1 MDLSNDLISQFVKVT
16 NDGDVGSKESTV
28 YGTTVEYNGEMYVKI
43 DGSDLLTP
51 VETTSDMQTGERVT
65 VMIKN
70 HAATVT
76 GNLTS
81 PSANEGTV
89 SKKVTEAVDGIEGKV
104 ITEVEILIADRVS
117 TEQLDAE
124 LARIDTLIAG
134 KATIEELE
142 AIDAK
147 IENLEVGNLEAVNA
161 KIENLEATD
170 ARIENLVTE
179 NLKATNAQI
188 EILDA
193 EVASIQTLVN
203 GNLTSDN
210 ILSFHITADK
220 VTMADAFISDAMIAN
235 VSAGK
240 ISSGSINTSLVSVQ
254 SEDGGLVINGSTQQ
268 FKDKDGNVRIQIGKD
283 ATGDFTFALYGTD
296 GQGQLINQ
304 NGITASAIADGLI
317 VNDMVSDNAAISGD
331 KLNISSVITEINSD
345 NSTTIKSNKIY
356 LNEQGQSLE
365 VAFNSLKSQ
374 VETIQDVTIDG
385 DLSSV
390 IEQVTSNTTEI
401 NVCKEGINTLVAED
415 TIIKESVTD
424 LNGNIV
430 EVNKTLTSK
439 YAALEQ
445 SVNGFKTEVANT
457 YTTKGELNGLEIGA
471 NNLVRNSSFLQGSD
485 YWTLGTNVSID
496 TTTTPYPSALSKQ
509 SGLTSDSWRGVVSTH
524 LPNGYLSAA
533 KGDEYTLSCYY
544 YVAPNTTVDVA
555 IALELKARNA
565 SNAYVYP
572 LTVILESDKIVT
584 GKWTRISVTKKLS
597 EDIHEGFVQ
606 AYVTRN
612 GTVWFNRFQLEKGN
626 KLTSW
631 RVAAED
637 LQTQIDDTNN
647 NLKTNYSTTETMNS
661 AINQSATNIK
671 SEVSKTYATKSSVTD
686 LEGTLLSD
694 YSTTVDMNSA
704 IDQSATNIKSEVSK
718 TYQTKSSMSDYP
730 TTTQM
735 QSAIDQSASNITSTV
750 SKTYATQTDL
760 TTVEQTAD
768 KISWVVKSGTSSS
781 NMTLTDKV
789 YSLVSSNINLTADH
803 IDLHGY
809 VTANNGF
816 SIDTAGN
823 MTAQNG
829 TFSGNITG
837 STFSSAN
844 DVFQVLD
851 DGTVNSDYLVIN
863 QEISTQE
870 LNVDTINNRE
880 YPKVMYRATTVYI
893 NQSGTDSTEFYH
905 GATFTSID
913 ALISVAPRNLNGYN
927 LNINLQSNYQGNISL
942 SYFHSGQV
950 NINFCGYT
958 VYGYVYC
965 YGNSAVYRLYGDTA
979 NTTNQGIYGKIM
991 PSSGMSMS
999 SYYYAAA
1006 FNYCTWSMTDIELYP
1021 DTAHTTDSS
1030 GICCERGMGA
1040 IYRVVAKG
1048 NMRYLLRANYHGYV
1062 YVSATS
1068 GTCNNATFCATTGS
1082 TICLNK
1088 DVTQAGR
1095 NNTSGNPYWSGSGGE
1110 VRYEG
1115 VTFSGTVSSG
1125 SNTNTGATTTKSMV
1139 LVGKANTYRST
1150 VYNSWKNDSTAR
1162 QGDWGYGDCTGC
1174 WFFGDAFEDFKN
1186 KNVTKI
1192 VIEFSRQS
1200 GGYNSAVAH
1209 KLYTHNHES
1218 KPSGAPTLGTSLGT
1232 VSVAV
1237 GGTAQLAITSSS
1249 LISAIKSAKGIAI
1262 RNTYSAAYYSV
1273 CSSGMRVIVYYKE

>member
-1 MDLSNDLISQFVKVT
+1 MDLSNDLISQFVKIT

-28 YGTTVEYNGEMYVKI
+28 YGTTVEYNGELYVKL

-51 VETTSDMQTGERVT
+51 VETTSDMQAGERVT

-70 HAATVT
+70 HGATVT
-76 GNLTS
+76 GNITS

-89 SKKVTEAVDGIEGKV
+89 NKKVTEAVDGIEGKV

-117 TEQLDAE
+117 TKQLDAE

-134 KATIEELE
+134 KATIEDLE
-142 AIDAK
+142 AI
-147 IENLEVGNLEAVNA
+147 NA
-161 KIENLEATD
+161 KIENLDVGDLTAVNAE
-170 ARIENLVTE
+170 IE
-179 NLKATNAQI
+179 NLKANKADITELNAVTANI

-193 EVASIQTLVN
+193 EVADIQTLVN

-220 VTMADAFISDAMIAN
+220 VTMDDAFISDAMIAN

-240 ISSGSINTSLVSVQ
+240 ITAGTINTSLVSVQ
-254 SEDGGLVINGSTQQ
+254 SEDGGLIINGSTQQ
-268 FKDKDGNVRIQIGKD
+268 FKDADGNVRIQIGRD
-283 ATGDFTFALYGTD
+283 STGDFTFVLYGAD

-304 NGITASAIADGLI
+304 NGITASAIGDGLI
-317 VNDMVSDNAAISGD
+317 VNDMVADNAAISGG
-331 KLNISSVITEINSD
+331 KLDISSVITEINSD
-345 NSTTIKSNKIY
+345 NSTTIKSSKIY

-365 VAFNSLKSQ
+365 VAFNSLKTQ
-374 VETIQDVTIDG
+374 VETIEGVTIDG
-385 DLSSV
+385 DLSSI
-390 IEQVTSNTTEI
+390 IEQVNSNTTEI
-401 NVCKEGINTLVAED
+401 EVCKGSINTLVSED
-415 TIIKESVTD
+415 TVIKKQVTD
-424 LNGNIV
+424 LNDTVV
-430 EVNKTLTSK
+430 ETKNELTSK
-439 YAALEQ
+439 YTKLEQ
-445 SVNGFKTEVANT
+445 DVSGFKTSVADT
-457 YTTKGELNGLEIGA
+457 YATKSTVN
-471 NNLVRNSSFLQGSD
+471 D
-485 YWTLGTNVSID
+485 
-496 TTTTPYPSALSKQ
+496 LS
-509 SGLTSDSWRGVVSTH
+509 
-524 LPNGYLSAA
+524 N
-533 KGDEYTLSCYY
+533 
-544 YVAPNTTVDVA
+544 
-555 IALELKARNA
+555 
-565 SNAYVYP
+565 
-572 LTVILESDKIVT
+572 
-584 GKWTRISVTKKLS
+584 KLS
-597 EDIHEGFVQ
+597 
-606 AYVTRN
+606 
-612 GTVWFNRFQLEKGN
+612 
-626 KLTSW
+626 
-631 RVAAED
+631 
-637 LQTQIDDTNN
+637 
-647 NLKTNYSTTETMNS
+647 TNYSTTSAMNS
-661 AINQSATNIK
+661 AIA
-671 SEVSKTYATKSSVTD
+671 
-686 LEGTLLSD
+686 
-694 YSTTVDMNSA
+694 
-704 IDQSATNIKSEVSK
+704 
-718 TYQTKSSMSDYP
+718 
-730 TTTQM
+730 
-735 QSAIDQSASNITSTV
+735 QSASNITSSV
-750 SKTYATQTDL
+750 SSTYATKKSVTDL
-760 TTVEQTAD
+760 QTNLTTNYSTTSAMNSAINQKADSITSSVSSTYQTKSDMKNYPTTTQMNSAINQKAD
-768 KISWVVKSGTSSS
+768 SITSTVSSTYATKTELNNETSALENSISTVSQTSNKINWLVKSGTSSS

-803 IDLHGY
+803 INLHGY

-863 QEISTQE
+863 KIISTKE
-870 LNVDTINNRE
+870 LNVDAINNRE
-880 YPKVMYRATTVYI
+880 YPKAMHRATTVYI
-893 NQSGTDSTEFYH
+893 KQNGTDSTEFYH

-913 ALISVAPRNLNGYN
+913 ALISTAPRNLNGYN
-927 LNINLQSNYQGNISL
+927 LDINLQSNYQGNISL
-942 SYFHSGQV
+942 SYFHSGQI
-950 NINFCGYT
+950 NLNFCGYT
-958 VYGYVYC
+958 LYGYLNC
-965 YGNSAVYRLYGDTA
+965 YGNSMVYRIYGDTA

-991 PSSGMSMS
+991 PSSGKEMG

-1068 GTCNNATFCATTGS
+1068 GTCNNAAFCATTGS

-1095 NNTSGNPYWSGSGGE
+1095 NTSGNPYWSGSGGE

-1115 VTFSGTVSSG
+1115 VTFSGTASSG
-1125 SNTNTGATTTKSMV
+1125 SNTNTGAATSKLVV
-1139 LVGKANTYRST
+1139 LTGKANTYRST
-1150 VYNSWKNDSTAR
+1150 VYNNWKNDSTAR
-1162 QGDWGYGDCTGC
+1162 QGDWGSGNCTGC
-1174 WFFGDAFEDFKN
+1174 WFFGDEFEEIKN
-1186 KNVTKI
+1186 KNVTKV

-1200 GGYNSAVAH
+1200 GGYNSAVSH

-1237 GGTAQLAITSSS
+1237 GGTAQLSITSSS

-1262 RNTYSAAYYSV
+1262 RNTYDKTYYSV

>member
-1 MDLSNDLISQFVKVT
+1 MDLSNDLISQFVKIT

-28 YGTTVEYNGEMYVKI
+28 YGTTVEYNGEMYVKL

-51 VETTSDMQTGERVT
+51 VETTSDMQPGERVT

-70 HAATVT
+70 HGATVT
-76 GNLTS
+76 GNITS

-89 SKKVTEAVDGIEGKV
+89 NKKVTEAVEGIEGKV

-161 KIENLEATD
+161 EI
-170 ARIENLVTE
+170 E
-179 NLKATNAQI
+179 NLKANKADITELNAITANI

-193 EVASIQTLVN
+193 EVADIQTLVN

-220 VTMADAFISDAMIAN
+220 VTMDDAFISDAMIAN

-240 ISSGSINTSLVSVQ
+240 ITAGTINTSLVSVQ
-254 SEDGGLVINGSTQQ
+254 SEDGGLIINGSTQQ
-268 FKDKDGNVRIQIGKD
+268 FKDADGKVRIQIGRD
-283 ATGDFTFALYGTD
+283 STGDFTFALYGAD

-304 NGITASAIADGLI
+304 NGITASAIGDGLI
-317 VNDMVSDNAAISGD
+317 VNDMVADNAAISGG
-331 KLNISSVITEINSD
+331 KLDISSVITEINSD
-345 NSTTIKSNKIY
+345 NSTTIKSSKIY

-365 VAFNSLKSQ
+365 VAFNSLKTQ
-374 VETIQDVTIDG
+374 VDVIEGVTIDG
-385 DLSSV
+385 DLSSI
-390 IEQVTSNTTEI
+390 IEQVNSNTTEI
-401 NVCKEGINTLVAED
+401 QVCKGSINTLVSED
-415 TIIKESVTD
+415 TIIKKQVTD
-424 LNGNIV
+424 LNNTVV
-430 EVNKTLTSK
+430 ETKDELTSK
-439 YAALEQ
+439 YTKLEQ
-445 SVNGFKTEVANT
+445 NVSGFKTSVADT
-457 YTTKGELNGLEIGA
+457 YATKSTVN
-471 NNLVRNSSFLQGSD
+471 D
-485 YWTLGTNVSID
+485 
-496 TTTTPYPSALSKQ
+496 LS
-509 SGLTSDSWRGVVSTH
+509 
-524 LPNGYLSAA
+524 N
-533 KGDEYTLSCYY
+533 
-544 YVAPNTTVDVA
+544 
-555 IALELKARNA
+555 
-565 SNAYVYP
+565 
-572 LTVILESDKIVT
+572 
-584 GKWTRISVTKKLS
+584 KLS
-597 EDIHEGFVQ
+597 
-606 AYVTRN
+606 
-612 GTVWFNRFQLEKGN
+612 
-626 KLTSW
+626 
-631 RVAAED
+631 
-637 LQTQIDDTNN
+637 
-647 NLKTNYSTTETMNS
+647 TNYSTTSAMNS
-661 AINQSATNIK
+661 AIA
-671 SEVSKTYATKSSVTD
+671 
-686 LEGTLLSD
+686 
-694 YSTTVDMNSA
+694 
-704 IDQSATNIKSEVSK
+704 
-718 TYQTKSSMSDYP
+718 
-730 TTTQM
+730 
-735 QSAIDQSASNITSTV
+735 QSASNITSSV
-750 SKTYATQTDL
+750 SSTYATKKSVTDL
-760 TTVEQTAD
+760 QTNLTTNYSTTSQMNSAINQKADSITSSVSSTYQTKSDMKNYPTTTQMNSAINQKAD
-768 KISWVVKSGTSSS
+768 SITSTVSSTYATKTELNNETSALENSISTVSQTSNKINWLVKSGTSSS

-803 IDLHGY
+803 INLHGY

-863 QEISTQE
+863 KIISTKE
-870 LNVDTINNRE
+870 LNVDAINNRE
-880 YPKVMYRATTVYI
+880 YPKAMHRATTVYI
-893 NQSGTDSTEFYH
+893 KQNGTDSTEFYH

-913 ALISVAPRNLNGYN
+913 ALISTAPRNLNGYT
-927 LNINLQSNYQGNISL
+927 LDINLQADYQGNISL
-942 SYFHSGQV
+942 SYFHSGQI
-950 NINFCGYT
+950 NLNFCGYT
-958 VYGYVYC
+958 LYGYLSC
-965 YGNSAVYRLYGDTA
+965 YGNSMVYRIYGDTA
-979 NTTNQGIYGKIM
+979 STTNQGIYGKIM
-991 PSSGMSMS
+991 PSSGKEMS
-999 SYYYAAA
+999 SHYYASA

-1115 VTFSGTVSSG
+1115 VTFSGTASSG
-1125 SNTNTGATTTKSMV
+1125 SNTNTGAATSKLVV
-1139 LVGKANTYRST
+1139 LTGKANTYRST
-1150 VYNSWKNDSTAR
+1150 VYNNWKNDSTAR
-1162 QGDWGYGDCTGC
+1162 QGDWGSGNCTGC
-1174 WFFGDAFEDFKN
+1174 WFFGDAFEEIKN
-1186 KNVTKI
+1186 KNVTKV

-1200 GGYNSAVAH
+1200 GGYNSAVTH

-1237 GGTAQLAITSSS
+1237 GGTAQLAITSES

-1262 RNTYSAAYYSV
+1262 RNTYSKTYYSV

>member
-70 HAATVT
+70 HNATVT

-147 IENLEVGNLEAVNA
+147 IENLEVEKLEAVNA
-161 KIENLEATD
+161 EI
-170 ARIENLVTE
+170 E
-179 NLKATNAQI
+179 NLKANKADITELNAVSANI

-193 EVASIQTLVN
+193 EVADIQTLVN

-220 VTMADAFISDAMIAN
+220 VTMDDAFISDAMIAN

-240 ISSGSINTSLVSVQ
+240 ITAGTINTSLVSVQ
-254 SEDGGLVINGSTQQ
+254 SEDGGLLINGSTQQ
-268 FKDKDGNVRIQIGKD
+268 FKDADGNVRIQIGKD
-283 ATGDFTFALYGTD
+283 STGDFTFVLYGAD

-304 NGITASAIADGLI
+304 NGITASAIGDGLI
-317 VNDMVSDNAAISGD
+317 VNDMVADNAAISGG
-331 KLNISSVITEINSD
+331 KLDISSVIIEINND
-345 NSTTIKSNKIY
+345 NSTTIKSSKIY
-356 LNEQGQSLE
+356 LNEQEQSLE

-385 DLSSV
+385 DLTSI
-390 IEQVTSNTTEI
+390 IEQVNSNTTEI
-401 NVCKEGINTLVAED
+401 EACKDSISTLVSED
-415 TIIKESVTD
+415 TIIKQQVTD
-424 LNGNIV
+424 LNDTVV
-430 EVNKTLTSK
+430 ETTEELTSK
-439 YAALEQ
+439 YTTLEQ
-445 SVNGFKTEVANT
+445 DVAGFKTSVADT
-457 YTTKGELNGLEIGA
+457 YATKSTVNDLS
-471 NNLVRNSSFLQGSD
+471 NNLS
-485 YWTLGTNVSID
+485 
-496 TTTTPYPSALSKQ
+496 
-509 SGLTSDSWRGVVSTH
+509 
-524 LPNGYLSAA
+524 
-533 KGDEYTLSCYY
+533 
-544 YVAPNTTVDVA
+544 
-555 IALELKARNA
+555 
-565 SNAYVYP
+565 
-572 LTVILESDKIVT
+572 
-584 GKWTRISVTKKLS
+584 
-597 EDIHEGFVQ
+597 
-606 AYVTRN
+606 
-612 GTVWFNRFQLEKGN
+612 
-626 KLTSW
+626 
-631 RVAAED
+631 
-637 LQTQIDDTNN
+637 
-647 NLKTNYSTTETMNS
+647 TNYSTTSAMNS
-661 AINQSATNIK
+661 AIA
-671 SEVSKTYATKSSVTD
+671 
-686 LEGTLLSD
+686 
-694 YSTTVDMNSA
+694 
-704 IDQSATNIKSEVSK
+704 
-718 TYQTKSSMSDYP
+718 
-730 TTTQM
+730 
-735 QSAIDQSASNITSTV
+735 QSASNITSSV
-750 SKTYATQTDL
+750 SSTYATKESVTDL
-760 TTVEQTAD
+760 ETNLTTNYSTTSAMNSAIEQKANSITTSVSGTYATKDQLNDDVIALENSIATVEQTAD
-768 KISWVVKSGTSSS
+768 KINWVVASGTSSS
-781 NMTLTDKV
+781 DMTLTDKV
-789 YSLVSSNINLTADH
+789 YSLVSSNIILTADH

-809 VTANNGF
+809 VTANDGF
-816 SIDTAGN
+816 SIDTDGN

-863 QEISTQE
+863 QEISTKE

-880 YPKVMYRATTVYI
+880 YPKAMYRVTTVYI
-893 NQSGTDSTEFYH
+893 DQSGTDSTEFYH

-913 ALISVAPRNLNGYN
+913 ALISTAPRNLNGYN
-927 LNINLQSNYQGNISL
+927 LNINLQANYQGNISL
-942 SYFHSGQV
+942 SYFHSGQI
-950 NINFCGYT
+950 NLNFCGYT
-958 VYGYVYC
+958 LYGYLSC
-965 YGNSAVYRLYGDTA
+965 YGNSMVYRIYGDTS
-979 NTTNQGIYGKIM
+979 TTTSNDVCGKIM
-991 PSSGMSMS
+991 PYTGMSMS
-999 SYYYAAA
+999 SYYYCAC
-1006 FNYCTWSMTDIELYP
+1006 FNYCTWSMTNMELYP
-1021 DTAHTTDSS
+1021 DTTNTTMSN

-1040 IYRVVAKG
+1040 AYNIIAKG
-1048 NMRYLLRANYHGYV
+1048 DMRYLLRANYHGYV
-1062 YVSATS
+1062 YVSSSS

-1088 DVTQAGR
+1088 GNTQAGR
-1095 NNTSGNPYWSGSGGE
+1095 NNTDGNPYWSGSGGE
-1110 VRYEG
+1110 VRYTG
-1115 VTFSGTVSSG
+1115 VTFSGTTSSG

-1150 VYNSWKNDSTAR
+1150 VYNNWKNDSTAR

-1174 WFFGDAFEDFKN
+1174 WFFGDAFEDFAN
-1186 KNVTKI
+1186 KSVTKI
-1192 VIEFSRQS
+1192 VIEFGRQS
-1200 GGYNSAVAH
+1200 GGYNSAVTH

-1273 CSSGMRVIVYYKE
+1273 CSSGMRVIVYYTE

>member
-161 KIENLEATD
+161 EI
-170 ARIENLVTE
+170 E
-179 NLKATNAQI
+179 NLKANKADITELNAVSANI

-193 EVASIQTLVN
+193 EVADIQTLVN

-220 VTMADAFISDAMIAN
+220 VTMDDAFISDAMIAN

-240 ISSGSINTSLVSVQ
+240 ITAGTINTSLVSVQ
-254 SEDGGLVINGSTQQ
+254 SEDGGLIINGSTQQ
-268 FKDKDGNVRIQIGKD
+268 FKDADGNVRIQIGRD
-283 ATGDFTFALYGTD
+283 STGNFTFALYGAD

-304 NGITASAIADGLI
+304 NGITASAIGDGLI
-317 VNDMVSDNAAISGD
+317 VNDMVADNAAISGG
-331 KLNISSVITEINSD
+331 KLDISSVITEINSD
-345 NSTTIKSNKIY
+345 TSTTIKSSKIY

-365 VAFNSLKSQ
+365 VAFNSLKTQ
-374 VETIQDVTIDG
+374 VETIEGVTIEG

-390 IEQVTSNTTEI
+390 IEQVNSNTTEI
-401 NVCKEGINTLVAED
+401 EVCKDSISTLVSED
-415 TIIKESVTD
+415 TIIKQQITD
-424 LNGNIV
+424 LNGTVV
-430 EVNKTLTSK
+430 ETKDELTAK
-439 YAALEQ
+439 YTTLEQ
-445 SVNGFKTEVANT
+445 DVAGFKTTVADT
-457 YTTKGELNGLEIGA
+457 YATKSTVNDLS
-471 NNLVRNSSFLQGSD
+471 NNLS
-485 YWTLGTNVSID
+485 
-496 TTTTPYPSALSKQ
+496 
-509 SGLTSDSWRGVVSTH
+509 
-524 LPNGYLSAA
+524 
-533 KGDEYTLSCYY
+533 
-544 YVAPNTTVDVA
+544 
-555 IALELKARNA
+555 
-565 SNAYVYP
+565 
-572 LTVILESDKIVT
+572 
-584 GKWTRISVTKKLS
+584 
-597 EDIHEGFVQ
+597 
-606 AYVTRN
+606 
-612 GTVWFNRFQLEKGN
+612 
-626 KLTSW
+626 
-631 RVAAED
+631 
-637 LQTQIDDTNN
+637 
-647 NLKTNYSTTETMNS
+647 TNYSTTSAMNS
-661 AINQSATNIK
+661 AIA
-671 SEVSKTYATKSSVTD
+671 
-686 LEGTLLSD
+686 
-694 YSTTVDMNSA
+694 
-704 IDQSATNIKSEVSK
+704 
-718 TYQTKSSMSDYP
+718 
-730 TTTQM
+730 
-735 QSAIDQSASNITSTV
+735 QSASNITSSV
-750 SKTYATQTDL
+750 SSTYATKESVTNLETNLTTNYSTTSAMNSAIDQKADSITSSVSSTYQTKSDMSNYPTTTQMNSAIEQKANSITSSVSGTYATKDQL
-760 TTVEQTAD
+760 NDDVIALENSISTVEQTAD
-768 KISWVVKSGTSSS
+768 KINWVIASGTSSS

-789 YSLVSSNINLTADH
+789 YSLVSSNITLTADH

-816 SIDTAGN
+816 SIDTDGS

-880 YPKVMYRATTVYI
+880 YPKAMYRATTVYI

-927 LNINLQSNYQGNISL
+927 LNINLQANYQGNIKL

-958 VYGYVYC
+958 LYGYLSC
-965 YGNSAVYRLYGDTA
+965 YGNSMVYRVYG
-979 NTTNQGIYGKIM
+979 NTSTTTDSDICGKIM
-991 PSSGMSMS
+991 PYTGMSMS
-999 SYYYAAA
+999 SYYYCAC
-1006 FNYCTWSMTDIELYP
+1006 FNYCTWSMVDMELYP
-1021 DTAHTTDSS
+1021 DTTNTTMSS

-1040 IYRVVAKG
+1040 MYNIIAKG
-1048 NMRYLLRANYHGYV
+1048 SMRYLLRANYHGYV
-1062 YVSATS
+1062 YVSSSS

-1115 VTFSGTVSSG
+1115 VTFSGTANSG

-1139 LVGKANTYRST
+1139 LVGTANTYRST

-1174 WFFGDAFEDFKN
+1174 WFFGDAFEDFASKS
-1186 KNVTKI
+1186 VTKI

-1200 GGYNSAVAH
+1200 GGYNSAVTH
-1209 KLYTHNHES
+1209 KLYTHSHES

-1237 GGTAQLAITSSS
+1237 GGTAQLSITSSS

-1273 CSSGMRVIVYYKE
+1273 CSSGMRVIVYYTE

>member
-1 MDLSNDLISQFVKVT
+1 MDLSNDLISKFVKIT

-28 YGTTVEYNGEMYVKI
+28 YGTTVEYNGEIYVKL

-51 VETTSDMQTGERVT
+51 VETTSDMQVGERVT

-70 HAATVT
+70 HGATVT
-76 GNLTS
+76 GNITS

-89 SKKVTEAVDGIEGKV
+89 NKKVTEAVEGIEGKV

-161 KIENLEATD
+161 EI
-170 ARIENLVTE
+170 E
-179 NLKATNAQI
+179 NLKANKADITELHAVSADI

-193 EVASIQTLVN
+193 EVANIQTLVN

-220 VTMADAFISDAMIAN
+220 VTMDDAFISDAMIAN

-240 ISSGSINTSLVSVQ
+240 IMAGTINTSLVSVQ
-254 SEDGGLVINGSTQQ
+254 SEDGGLLINGSTQQ

-283 ATGDFTFALYGTD
+283 STGDFTFALYGAD

-304 NGITASAIADGLI
+304 NGITASAIGDGLI
-317 VNDMVSDNAAISGD
+317 VNDMVADNAAISGG
-331 KLNISSVITEINSD
+331 KLDISSVITEINSD
-345 NSTTIKSNKIY
+345 NSTTIKSSKIY

-365 VAFNSLKSQ
+365 VAFNSLKTQ
-374 VETIQDVTIDG
+374 VNNIEEVTIDG
-385 DLSSV
+385 DLSSI
-390 IEQVTSNTTEI
+390 IEQVNSNTTQIEV
-401 NVCKEGINTLVAED
+401 NKESISTLIGED
-415 TIIKESVTD
+415 TIIKEQIVD
-424 LNGNIV
+424 LNGNV
-430 EVNKTLTSK
+430 VAVNKTLTAK
-439 YAALEQ
+439 YTSLEQ
-445 SVNGFKTEVANT
+445 SVNGFKTEVADT
-457 YTTKGELNGLEIGA
+457 YTTKTEFDGLEIGGA
-471 NNLVRNSSFLQGSD
+471 NLVRNSTFN
-485 YWTLGTNVSID
+485 LGTEYWGLSGGCSLD
-496 TTTTPYPSALSKQ
+496 TTTNPYPSVLSKQ
-509 SGLTSDSWRGVVSTH
+509 SGHTSNQWKGCTCSY
-524 LPNGYLSAA
+524 LPNTETTLAE
-533 KGDEYTLSCYY
+533 GDTYTVSCYY
-544 YVAPNTTVDVA
+544 YINDISTLDYGLAIAVKGTNTSGSVVEIAGTTVT
-555 IALELKARNA
+555 ELVSKKWVRIHKTFTLTNTYTGCYI
-565 SNAYVYP
+565 SAY
-572 LTVILESDKIVT
+572 II
-584 GKWTRISVTKKLS
+584 
-597 EDIHEGFVQ
+597 
-606 AYVTRN
+606 RN
-612 GTVWFNRFQLEKGN
+612 GTAWFNRFQLEKGN
-626 KLTSW
+626 KLTDWKLST
-631 RVAAED
+631 VD
-637 LQTQIDDTNN
+637 LQTQIDDTNT

-661 AINQSATNIK
+661 AIKQSATDIT
-671 SEVSKTYATKSSVTD
+671 SSVSKTYATKQSVTD
-686 LEGTLLSD
+686 LSTDLTTN
-694 YSTTVDMNSA
+694 YSTTETMNSA
-704 IDQSATNIKSEVSK
+704 IKQSATDITSSVSK
-718 TYQTKSSMSDYP
+718 TYQTKSDMSDYP

-735 QSAIDQSASNITSTV
+735 NSAISQSATDITSTV
-750 SKTYATQTDL
+750 SSSYATKSSVS
-760 TTVEQTAD
+760 TVEQTAN
-768 KISWVVKSGTSSS
+768 KINWMIKSGTSSS

-816 SIDTAGN
+816 SIDTSGN

-863 QEISTQE
+863 KIISTKE
-870 LNVDTINNRE
+870 LNVDAINNRE
-880 YPKVMYRATTVYI
+880 YPKAMHRATTVYI
-893 NQSGTDSTEFYH
+893 KQGGTDSTEFYH

-913 ALISVAPRNLNGYN
+913 ALISTAPRNLNGYN
-927 LNINLQSNYQGNISL
+927 LDINLQSNYQGNISL

-950 NINFCGYT
+950 NLNFCGYT
-958 VYGYVYC
+958 LYGYLNC
-965 YGNSAVYRLYGDTA
+965 YGNSMVYRIYGDTA
-979 NTTNQGIYGKIM
+979 NTTNNGIYGKIM
-991 PSSGMSMS
+991 PSSGKETG
-999 SYYYAAA
+999 SYYYAAL

-1095 NNTSGNPYWSGSGGE
+1095 NTSGNPYWSGSGGE

-1115 VTFSGTVSSG
+1115 VTFSGSASSG
-1125 SNTNTGATTTKSMV
+1125 SNTNTGATTTKSIV
-1139 LVGKANTYRST
+1139 LTGTANTYRST
-1150 VYNSWKNDSTAR
+1150 VYNNWKNDSTAR
-1162 QGDWGYGDCTGC
+1162 QGDWGQGNCTGC
-1174 WFFGDAFEDFKN
+1174 WFFGDAFEDFKD

-1200 GGYNSAVAH
+1200 GGNNSAVSH

-1232 VSVAV
+1232 VSVAI
-1237 GGTAQLAITSSS
+1237 GGTAQLSITSSS

-1262 RNTYSAAYYSV
+1262 RNTYSKTYYSV

>member
-1 MDLSNDLISQFVKVT
+1 MDLSNDLISQFVKIT

-28 YGTTVEYNGEMYVKI
+28 YGTTVEYNGEIYVKL

-51 VETTSDMQTGERVT
+51 VETTSDMQPGERVT

-70 HAATVT
+70 HGATVT
-76 GNLTS
+76 GNITS

-89 SKKVTEAVDGIEGKV
+89 NKKVTEAVEGIEGKV

-117 TEQLDAE
+117 TKQLDAE

-134 KATIEELE
+134 KATIEDLE

-161 KIENLEATD
+161 EI
-170 ARIENLVTE
+170 E
-179 NLKATNAQI
+179 NLKANKADITELNAITANI

-193 EVASIQTLVN
+193 EVADIQTLVN

-220 VTMADAFISDAMIAN
+220 VTMDDAFISDAMIAN

-240 ISSGSINTSLVSVQ
+240 IMAGTINTSLVSVQ
-254 SEDGGLVINGSTQQ
+254 SEDGGLIINGSTQQ
-268 FKDKDGNVRIQIGKD
+268 FKDADGKVRIQIGRD
-283 ATGDFTFALYGTD
+283 STGDFTFALYGAD

-304 NGITASAIADGLI
+304 NGITASAIGDGLI
-317 VNDMVSDNAAISGD
+317 VNDMVADNAAISGG
-331 KLNISSVITEINSD
+331 KLDISSVITEINKD
-345 NSTTIKSNKIY
+345 NSTTIKSSKIY

-365 VAFNSLKSQ
+365 VAFNSLKTQ
-374 VETIQDVTIDG
+374 VETIEGVSIEG
-385 DLSSV
+385 DLSSI
-390 IEQVTSNTTEI
+390 IEQVNSNTTEI
-401 NVCKEGINTLVAED
+401 EVCKDSISTLVSED
-415 TIIKESVTD
+415 TIIKKQVTD
-424 LNGNIV
+424 LNGTVV
-430 EVNKTLTSK
+430 ETKDELTAK
-439 YAALEQ
+439 YTKLEQ
-445 SVNGFKTEVANT
+445 DVAGFKTSVADT
-457 YTTKGELNGLEIGA
+457 YATKSTVNDLS
-471 NNLVRNSSFLQGSD
+471 NNLS
-485 YWTLGTNVSID
+485 
-496 TTTTPYPSALSKQ
+496 
-509 SGLTSDSWRGVVSTH
+509 
-524 LPNGYLSAA
+524 
-533 KGDEYTLSCYY
+533 
-544 YVAPNTTVDVA
+544 
-555 IALELKARNA
+555 
-565 SNAYVYP
+565 
-572 LTVILESDKIVT
+572 
-584 GKWTRISVTKKLS
+584 
-597 EDIHEGFVQ
+597 
-606 AYVTRN
+606 
-612 GTVWFNRFQLEKGN
+612 
-626 KLTSW
+626 
-631 RVAAED
+631 
-637 LQTQIDDTNN
+637 
-647 NLKTNYSTTETMNS
+647 TNYSTTSAMNS
-661 AINQSATNIK
+661 AIA
-671 SEVSKTYATKSSVTD
+671 
-686 LEGTLLSD
+686 
-694 YSTTVDMNSA
+694 
-704 IDQSATNIKSEVSK
+704 
-718 TYQTKSSMSDYP
+718 
-730 TTTQM
+730 
-735 QSAIDQSASNITSTV
+735 QSASNITSSV
-750 SKTYATQTDL
+750 SSTYATKKSVTDL
-760 TTVEQTAD
+760 QTNLTTNYSTTSAMNSAINQKADSITSSVSSTYQTKNDMKNYPTTTQMNSAINQKADSITSTVSSTYASKTELYNESTILEDSISTVSQTAN
-768 KISWVVKSGTSSS
+768 KINWMIKSGTSSS

-803 IDLHGY
+803 INLHGY

-863 QEISTQE
+863 KIISTKE
-870 LNVDTINNRE
+870 LNVDAINNRE
-880 YPKVMYRATTVYI
+880 YPKAMHRATTVYI
-893 NQSGTDSTEFYH
+893 KQNGTDSTEFYH

-913 ALISVAPRNLNGYN
+913 ALISTAPRNLNGYT
-927 LNINLQSNYQGNISL
+927 LDINLQANYQGNISL
-942 SYFHSGQV
+942 SYFHSGQI
-950 NINFCGYT
+950 NLNFCGYT
-958 VYGYVYC
+958 LYGHLSC
-965 YGNSAVYRLYGDTA
+965 YGNSMVYRIYGDTA

-991 PSSGMSMS
+991 PSSGKEMG
-999 SYYYAAA
+999 SYYYASA

-1115 VTFSGTVSSG
+1115 VTFSGTASSG
-1125 SNTNTGATTTKSMV
+1125 SNTNTGAATSKLVV
-1139 LVGKANTYRST
+1139 LTGKANTYRST
-1150 VYNSWKNDSTAR
+1150 VYNNWKNDSTAR
-1162 QGDWGYGDCTGC
+1162 QGDWGSGNCTGC
-1174 WFFGDAFEDFKN
+1174 WFFGDAFEEIKN
-1186 KNVTKI
+1186 KNVTKV

-1200 GGYNSAVAH
+1200 GGYNSAVTH

-1237 GGTAQLAITSSS
+1237 GGTAQLTITSSS

-1262 RNTYSAAYYSV
+1262 RNTYSKTYYSV
-1273 CSSGMRVIVYYKE
+1273 CLSGMRVIVYYTE